1 MDDTNDTDFD
11 TNDTILD
18 TNTYSDKKNDSQI
31 LQLLANASRITLKEL
46 SIKSSIPI
54 ATTKRMVKRLIT
66 EGKLERVG
74 NNRTGHWHVK

>member
-31 LQLLANASRITLKEL
+31 LQLLANAPRITLKEL

-66 EGKLERVG
+66 EGKLERVC